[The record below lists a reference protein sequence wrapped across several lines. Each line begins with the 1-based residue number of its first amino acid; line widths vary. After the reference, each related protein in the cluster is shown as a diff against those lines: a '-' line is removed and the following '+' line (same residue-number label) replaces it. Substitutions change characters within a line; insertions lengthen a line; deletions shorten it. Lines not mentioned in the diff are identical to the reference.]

1 MCCER
6 CYCRVAPPISA
17 AARRWKPPVRAQLER
32 PKPTAYAELVTDVYG
47 AMQRVGEAVTGEHWC
62 VFGLGDPS
70 LPYMGYCPA
79 CRVGTVAIHTL
90 STDPPRARTEGCS
103 FGCTAELIYDAI
115 WPPT

>member
-6 CYCRVAPPISA
+6 CYCRTAPPIDA
-17 AARRWKPPVRAQLER
+17 AARRWKPPSGERERVKPTPFAQL
-32 PKPTAYAELVTDVYG
+32 VDDVYG
-47 AMQRVGEAVTGEHWC
+47 ALQAVGEAVTGERWC

-79 CRVGTVAIHTL
+79 CRIGTVAIHTL

-103 FGCTAELIYDAI
+103 SGCTDDLIFDAI